1 MSARHDDSGAKTMLR
16 AGSESATLWLVF
28 GNRSET
34 GSAVQITEQT
44 DTLPPELPDDIDA
57 LRALILAERA
67 THAAVAAERDQIARR
82 NERLEAII
90 AEIRRAYFGRRSER
104 ITDDQLA
111 LALDELETSLAKTQ
125 TEEEKADP
133 ALKSERTAKRRASR
147 NESLD
152 HLPHEEVMI
161 EPEGGTVCPCCG
173 GELHVIGEDT
183 SKRLDK
189 VPAKVRVIV
198 TRRPKYACRSCEK
211 HGADNVAGI
220 IQAPAPA
227 RLIEGGL
234 PTEAL
239 VADIVVAKHADHLPL
254 YRQAQILARHG
265 VRIERSTLAQW
276 VGAAAAELQPL
287 HDHLLAKL
295 KASPKLFCDET
306 KCPVLDPGRGKT
318 KTGYLW
324 AIARD
329 DRPWGGAD
337 PPAVAYS
344 YAPGRG
350 AEHAIKLLDGFSGIL
365 QVDGYSVYKKLAA
378 PSRPGGPVTLAYCWS
393 HLRRQFYE
401 VYVGGN
407 APIATEAL
415 RRIKLLYDAEAEIR
429 GLPPELRRAIRQ
441 ERSKPVVEALKP
453 WLEESLAKV
462 SKGSKLG
469 EGLAYGLNHWE
480 GLVRF
485 LDDGR
490 IEIDS
495 NTVER
500 SIRGPVLTRKNALF
514 AGHDR
519 GAEGWAMIA
528 SLLETCKLN
537 SVDPLAWTT
546 DVLTKLVNRW
556 PASRIDDLMPWA
568 YPKTA

>member
-1 MSARHDDSGAKTMLR
+1 MIARHDDSPTRPMLR
-16 AGSESATLWLVF
+16 GSPESATLWLF
-28 GNRSET
+28 LGKATTPRP
-34 GSAVQITEQT
+34 VQAMTQLS
-44 DTLPPELPDDIDA
+44 DTLPDDIDA

-67 THAAVAAERDQIARR
+67 AHADIVAERDTLAAR
-82 NERLEAII
+82 NARLEAILQ
-90 AEIRRAYFGRRSER
+90 EIRRAHFGRKSER

-111 LALDELETSLAKTQ
+111 LALEELETSLAKA
-125 TEEEKADP
+125 EAEDEKADP
-133 ALKSERTAKRRASR
+133 ALKTERTRKRRASR
-147 NESLD
+147 SETLD
-152 HLPHEEVMI
+152 HLPHEEVVI
-161 EPEGGTVCPCCG
+161 EPDSTVCPCCG
-173 GELHVIGEDT
+173 GDLHVIGEDT

-198 TRRPKYACRSCEK
+198 TRRPKYACRACDK
-211 HGADNVAGI
+211 TRADDIAGI

-239 VADIVVAKHADHLPL
+239 VADVVVSKHADHLPL
-254 YRQAQILARHG
+254 YRQSQILARHG

-287 HDHLLAKL
+287 HDHLLGLL

-306 KCPVLDPGRGKT
+306 RCPVLDPGAGKT
-318 KTGYLW
+318 KTGFMW

-329 DRPWGGAD
+329 DRPWGSAD

-344 YAPGRG
+344 YAAGRG
-350 AEHAIKLLDGFSGIL
+350 GEHAAKLLDGFNGIL
-365 QVDGYSVYKKLAA
+365 QVDGYAVYKKLAA
-378 PSRPGGPVTLAYCWS
+378 PTRPGGPVTLAYCWS

-401 VYVGGN
+401 IYVGGN

-415 RRIKLLYDAEAEIR
+415 ARIKLLYDIEAEIR
-429 GLPPELRRAIRQ
+429 GLPPSVRRAIRQ
-441 ERSKPVVEALKP
+441 ERSKPVIEALKP
-453 WLEESLAKV
+453 WFEASLAKV
-462 SKGSKLG
+462 PKGGKLADA
-469 EGLAYGLNHWE
+469 LSYGLNHWD
-480 GLVRF
+480 GLCRF

-500 SIRGPVLTRKNALF
+500 SIRGLALTRKNALF

-519 GAEGWAMIA
+519 GAAGWAMIA

-537 SVDPLAWTT
+537 QVDPLAWTT

-556 PASRIDDLMPWA
+556 PASRIDELMPWA
-568 YPKTA
+568 YTAKSA

>member
-1 MSARHDDSGAKTMLR
+1 MLR

-378 PSRPGGPVTLAYCWS
+378 PSRPGRPVTLAYCWS

>member
-1 MSARHDDSGAKTMLR
+1 MLR

-152 HLPHEEVMI
+152 HLPHEEVVI

-329 DRPWGGAD
+329 DRPWSGAD

>member
-1 MSARHDDSGAKTMLR
+1 MLR
-16 AGSESATLWLVF
+16 QPAESATLWLVF
-28 GNRSET
+28 GKMGR
-34 GSAVQITEQT
+34 AVTNAI
-44 DTLPPELPDDIDA
+44 DTLPNDMDG

-67 THAAVAAERDQIARR
+67 AHAAERDKLAAR
-82 NERLEAII
+82 NQRLEAII
-90 AEIRRAYFGRRSER
+90 AEIRRAHFGRKSER
-104 ITDDQLA
+104 ITDDQLS
-111 LALDELETSLAKTQ
+111 LALEELETALAKAETQ
-125 TEEEKADP
+125 DEKADP
-133 ALKSERTAKRRASR
+133 ELKTERTKKRRASR
-147 NESLD
+147 NENLD
-152 HLPHEEVMI
+152 HLPHDEVLV
-161 EPEGGTVCPCCG
+161 EPDSKVCPCCG

-183 SKRLDK
+183 SRRLDK
-189 VPAKVRVIV
+189 VPALVRVIV
-198 TRRPKYACRSCEK
+198 TKRPKYACRMCEK
-211 HGADNVAGI
+211 TGADNVAGI

-234 PTEAL
+234 PTEAM
-239 VADIVVAKHADHLPL
+239 VADVVVSKHADHIPL
-254 YRQAQILARHG
+254 YRQSQILARHR
-265 VRIERSTLAQW
+265 VTIERSTLAQW

-287 HDHLLAKL
+287 HDHLVSLL

-306 KCPVLDPGRGKT
+306 RCPVLDPGRGKT

-329 DRPWGGAD
+329 DRPWGGSD

-350 AEHAIKLLDGFSGIL
+350 AEHAVKLLDGFHGIL
-365 QVDGYSVYKKLAA
+365 QVDGYAVYKKLAA

-401 VYVGGN
+401 IYVGGN

-415 RRIKLLYDAEAEIR
+415 ARIKLLYDIEAEIR

-441 ERSKPVVEALKP
+441 QRCKPIVDAMKP
-453 WLEESLAKV
+453 WLEASLAKI
-462 SKGSKLG
+462 SKGSPLAEALG
-469 EGLAYGLNHWE
+469 YGLNHWD
-480 GLVRF
+480 GLGRF

-500 SIRGPVLTRKNALF
+500 SIRGLALTRKNALF

-537 SVDPLAWTT
+537 RVDPLAWTT

-556 PASRIDDLMPWA
+556 PQSRIDELMPWA
-568 YPKTA
+568 YAKPA

>member
-1 MSARHDDSGAKTMLR
+1 MIQRHDDSGSRSKLR
-16 AGSESATLWLVF
+16 EPSESATLWLVL
-28 GNRSET
+28 GKMGR
-34 GSAVQITEQT
+34 AVT
-44 DTLPPELPDDIDA
+44 DTSDNTLPNDIDA

-67 THAAVAAERDQIARR
+67 ARAAVVAERDQLAVR
-82 NERLEAII
+82 NSTLETANARLEQIL
-90 AEIRRAYFGRRSER
+90 AEIRRAHFGRKSER
-104 ITDDQLA
+104 ITDEQLA
-111 LALDELETSLAKTQ
+111 LALDELETDAAKV
-125 TEEEKADP
+125 EAEAEKADR
-133 ALKSERTAKRRASR
+133 ALKTEHTKKRRASR
-147 NESLD
+147 NENLD
-152 HLPHEEVMI
+152 HLPQEEVVV
-161 EPEGGTVCPCCG
+161 EPDSKACPCCG
-173 GELHVIGEDT
+173 AELHVIGEDT

-189 VPAKVRVIV
+189 VPAQVRVIV
-198 TRRPKYACRSCEK
+198 TKRPKYACRSCEK
-211 HGADNVAGI
+211 TGADEVAGI

-239 VADIVVAKHADHLPL
+239 VADVVVSKHADHIPL
-254 YRQAQILARHG
+254 YRQSQILARHR
-265 VRIERSTLAQW
+265 VYIERSTLAQW

-287 HDHLLAKL
+287 HDRLIAQL

-306 KCPVLDPGRGKT
+306 RCPVLDPGRGKT
-318 KTGYLW
+318 KTGFIW

-329 DRPWGGAD
+329 DRPWGGSA

-344 YAPGRG
+344 YAPARG
-350 AEHAIKLLDGFSGIL
+350 AEHAVKLLDGFHGIL
-365 QVDGYSVYKKLAA
+365 QVDGYVAYKRLAA
-378 PSRPGGPVTLAYCWS
+378 PIRPGGPVTLAYCWS

-415 RRIKLLYDAEAEIR
+415 ARIKRLYDIEAEIR
-429 GLPPELRRAIRQ
+429 GLPAQVRRAIRQ
-441 ERSKPVVEALKP
+441 QRAKPVVEALKP
-453 WLEESLAKV
+453 WLEASLAKV
-462 SKGSKLG
+462 SKGSTLAEALG
-469 EGLAYGLNHWE
+469 YGLNQWD
-480 GLVRF
+480 GLVRY

-500 SIRGPVLTRKNALF
+500 SIRGLALTRKNALF

-519 GAEGWAMIA
+519 GATGWAMIA

-537 SVDPLAWTT
+537 RVDPLAWTT

-556 PASRIDDLMPWA
+556 PASRIDELMPWA
-568 YPKTA
+568 YAKNAA

>member
-152 HLPHEEVMI
+152 HLPHEEVVI

-500 SIRGPVLTRKNALF
+500 SIRGPVLTRKNVS
-514 AGHDR
+514 D
-519 GAEGWAMIA
+519 
-528 SLLETCKLN
+528 
-537 SVDPLAWTT
+537 
-546 DVLTKLVNRW
+546 
-556 PASRIDDLMPWA
+556 
-568 YPKTA
+568 

>member
-1 MSARHDDSGAKTMLR
+1 MMLRHNDSGSQSVLHA
-16 AGSESATLWLVF
+16 SIESSTLWFIF
-28 GNRSET
+28 GKTHRATMEVS
-34 GSAVQITEQT
+34 
-44 DTLPPELPDDIDA
+44 DTLPDDIDA
-57 LRALILAERA
+57 LRALLVAERA
-67 THAAVAAERDQIARR
+67 SRAAIVAERDKLVVR

-90 AEIRRAYFGRRSER
+90 AEIRRAYFGRKSER
-104 ITDDQLA
+104 ITDDQLS
-111 LALDELETSLAKTQ
+111 LALEELETSLAKAEA
-125 TEEEKADP
+125 EEEKADP
-133 ALKSERTAKRRASR
+133 ALKTAATRKRRASR
-147 NESLD
+147 NENLD
-152 HLPHEEVMI
+152 HLPHEEVVI
-161 EPEGGTVCPCCG
+161 EPESKACPCCG

-211 HGADNVAGI
+211 TGADTVAGV
-220 IQAPAPA
+220 IQAAAPP

-234 PTEAL
+234 PTEAM
-239 VADIVVAKHADHLPL
+239 VADVVVSKHADHLPL
-254 YRQAQILARHG
+254 YRQSQILFRHG
-265 VRIERSTLAQW
+265 VKIERSTLAQW

-287 HDHLLAKL
+287 HDHLIDLL
-295 KASPKLFCDET
+295 KASPRLFCDET
-306 KCPVLDPGRGKT
+306 RCPVLDPGAGKT
-318 KTGYLW
+318 KTGYMW

-329 DRPWGGAD
+329 DRPWGGGDA
-337 PPAVAYS
+337 PAVAYS

-350 AEHAIKLLDGFSGIL
+350 GEHAAKLLAGFNGIL
-365 QVDGYSVYKKLAA
+365 QVDGYAAYKKLAA
-378 PSRPGGPVTLAYCWS
+378 PTRPGGPVTLAYCWS

-415 RRIKLLYDAEAEIR
+415 ARIKPLYDVEAEVR

-441 ERSKPVVEALKP
+441 QRSKPVIEALKP
-453 WLEESLAKV
+453 WFEDSLARM
-462 SKGSKLG
+462 SKGSKLA
-469 EGLAYGLNHWE
+469 EGIAYGLNHWD
-480 GLVRF
+480 GLCRF

-500 SIRGPVLTRKNALF
+500 SIRGLALTRKNALF

-519 GAEGWAMIA
+519 GAAGWAMIA

-537 SVDPLAWTT
+537 AVDPLGWTT

-556 PASRIDDLMPWA
+556 PASRIDELMPWA
-568 YPKTA
+568 YTANRP